1 MMPQKYMEIMSMF
14 QKALKTGDYSNIELI
29 SLQDLMDAKAHLSK
43 DKDSPYYELL
53 LNKIREKE
61 LQQVQKSNEK
71 DRTLIFISYDN
82 RDLPLVM
89 LIDNILKRIFDNK
102 IRTFIAR
109 RDIEAGEDA
118 FRKILYENLS
128 KNSAVLAIYTKQS
141 MYSPWLWFESGA
153 GFGSGS
159 VLIPILAGVT
169 SEEVKYPMK
178 IFQGKQIIDKDEVKE
193 LISTLSKITG
203 IKNIDDTFT
212 GNEFEN
218 IKKIIASLDISVIKK
233 RAEDNLP
240 FSLPYPDNF
249 KDKPINFIIEATF
262 NTSTPIPAQQLNKL
276 LNECKIKINDNFYY
290 PSSDEIY
297 VSHHT
302 KNVWLIH
309 SLEQEDVANEIR
321 QSAVFCLK
329 NLVLLN
335 WVRRFYSDDS
345 QPQLIRAEE
354 INRVAIWFIFYCKKI
369 CAVLGLKE
377 FNMRVRLFDLQNGLL
392 SFNFA
397 MQGYGLFRPPKSN
410 EIEVE
415 QIITILDHQ
424 QTKSEL
430 SIFLM
435 HIWEHFTT
443 ERGHF
448 PELIEE
454 KLLEYYDQISQLNNL
469 GSGVT

>member
-118 FRKILYENLS
+118 LRKILYENLS

-290 PSSDEIY
+290 PSS
-297 VSHHT
+297 
-302 KNVWLIH
+302 
-309 SLEQEDVANEIR
+309 
-321 QSAVFCLK
+321 
-329 NLVLLN
+329 
-335 WVRRFYSDDS
+335 
-345 QPQLIRAEE
+345 EE

-430 SIFLM
+430 SKFLM